1 MKSLLQNIVRWSAC
15 ALLAASL
22 TALAGDDKKPNP
34 VGTWKWSM
42 TGQNGQT
49 RESTLKLKMEGDKLV
64 GTISGRQQ
72 DSPIED
78 ASLKGDEIS
87 FKVVREF
94 NGNKFTIKYLGKIS
108 GDSIKGKSEFD
119 RNGEAQTRDWEAKRE
134 VEKPKADK

>member
-1 MKSLLQNIVRWSAC
+1 
-15 ALLAASL
+15 
-22 TALAGDDKKPNP
+22 
-34 VGTWKWSM
+34 M
-42 TGQNGQT
+42 TGQNSQT